1 MSQRYLLD
9 TNICVFYLKGEF
21 GIRERIQSVGLTN
34 CFLSEITIAELLFGV
49 ANSAP
54 SWQTKQRLD
63 VAALRK
69 SFAEQVFSIG
79 PALETFAE
87 VKTHL
92 RRLGRIVD
100 SFDLLIGSTALAYDL
115 TLVTRNTRHFA
126 DMPGI
131 RLADWIEPEE
141 SENSRA
147 AMAAR

>member
-1 MSQRYLLD
+1 MSPRYLLD

-21 GIRERIQSVGLTN
+21 GIRERIQSVGLAN

-54 SWQTKQRLD
+54 AWQAKQRLD

-69 SFAEQVFSIG
+69 SFAEQVLPIG

-92 RRLGRIVD
+92 RRLGRVVD
-100 SFDLLIGSTALAYDL
+100 SFDLLIGSTALIHNL
-115 TLVTRNTRHFA
+115 TLVTHNTRHFV
-126 DMPGI
+126 DMPNI
-131 RLADWIEPEE
+131 DVQDWIAEQQTEDE
-141 SENSRA
+141 SASA
-147 AMAAR
+147 Q

>member
-1 MSQRYLLD
+1 MSLRYLLD

-21 GIRERIQSVGLTN
+21 GIRERIQAVGLAN

-54 SWQTKQRLD
+54 AWQARQRLD

-69 SFAEQVFSIG
+69 GFAEQVLSIG

-92 RRLGRIVD
+92 RRLGRVVD
-100 SFDLLIGSTALAYDL
+100 SFDLLIGSTAVFHDL
-115 TLVTRNTRHFA
+115 TLVTHNTRHFV
-126 DMPGI
+126 DMPNI
-131 RLADWIEPEE
+131 NVQDWVAEHRSADK
-141 SENSRA
+141 A
-147 AMAAR
+147 AQAK